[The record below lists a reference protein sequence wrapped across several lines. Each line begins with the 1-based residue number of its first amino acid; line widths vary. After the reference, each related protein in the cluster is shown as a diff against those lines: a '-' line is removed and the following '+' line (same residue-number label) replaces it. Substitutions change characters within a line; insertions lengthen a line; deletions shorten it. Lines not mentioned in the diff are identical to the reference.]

1 MIVGQELCGF
11 RLPHDFAACIL
22 RHGFEER
29 INDGVTSTFW
39 EDEMLIRSEFEE
51 NVLLVCDM
59 LAKGCATGT
68 PLTMVVQLDAMV

>member
-1 MIVGQELCGF
+1 M
-11 RLPHDFAACIL
+11 
-22 RHGFEER
+22 
-29 INDGVTSTFW
+29 TSTFW